1 VGLAGTPDKQYK
13 RTPHGIGDVTS
24 PLFGVYNDPDRM
36 AVIERME
43 RWLGTS
49 HAIQNVFTPW
59 TPGAIDELFDRI
71 LPSIRAAG
79 RVPLLTWEPFTP
91 TPDATPTDIA
101 ARIAAGEHD
110 EYLDRWADRLAA
122 WLAGPD
128 GELGTADDRRLY
140 LRLAHEMN
148 GDWYPWSPAV
158 GGNGGRTT
166 ADPSAYIGMWRH
178 VHDRIER
185 AGIDS
190 AHCQWLW
197 CVNHVDVGG
206 ASLEDCYPGD
216 AFVDWLGV
224 DGFNW
229 GNSRGWSAWR
239 SPAAVF
245 DDALDRLAHLADKP
259 IAVPE
264 FASTSLTTNGHDP
277 ARKAAWIRAAYAYLD
292 GASVALACWF
302 NEDKETD
309 WATFGGE
316 RGTERVADDPSYE
329 AYATYR
335 AALVDGDRAEPPAS
349 RLVSDAAFLGRG

>member
-1 VGLAGTPDKQYK
+1 MT
-13 RTPHGIGDVTS
+13 T
-24 PLFGVYNDPDRM
+24 PLFGVYTDPDRM

-43 RWLGTS
+43 QWLGTS
-49 HAIQNVFTPW
+49 HAIQTVFAPW
-59 TPGAIDELFDRI
+59 SPGVIDELFDRI
-71 LPSIRAAG
+71 LPSIWAAG

-101 ARIAAGEHD
+101 ARIIAGEYD

-128 GELGTADDRRLY
+128 GELGTTDDRRLY

-148 GDWYPWSPAV
+148 GDWYPWSPTV
-158 GGNGGRTT
+158 GENSSRTT
-166 ADPSAYIGMWRH
+166 DAPSTYRKMWRH

-185 AGIDS
+185 GGIENT
-190 AHCQWLW
+190 HCQWLW

-206 ASLEDCYPGD
+206 VSMEDCYPGD

-229 GNSRGWSAWR
+229 GDSREWSAWH

-245 DDALDRLAHLADKP
+245 DDAIDRLTQLADNP

-264 FASTSLTTNGHDP
+264 FASTSLTANGHDP
-277 ARKAAWIRAAYAYLD
+277 ARKAAWIRAAYGYLD
-292 GASVALACWF
+292 DAGVALACWF

-309 WATFGGE
+309 WAVFGGE
-316 RGTERVADDPSYE
+316 RGTERVAGEPSHE

-335 AALVDGDRAEPPAS
+335 AALVNDNRAEPPRS
-349 RLVSDAAFLGRG
+349 RIVSDAAFLGRG